1 MLRVL
6 LQDLDQ
12 VPPEAL
18 ACLTP
23 EERERARQMARPEDA
38 HRQGAARAW
47 LRGVLAEALGCQP
60 ADVPL
65 DRSDAGKPLLLAEA
79 GPAFNLSHSGHLAA
93 LVLALPTATPSNMQV
108 GIDVELA
115 DQSQDLWPTH
125 GQFMSPTE
133 AAWVASRPPEQ
144 RDALSLLCWTRKEAA
159 LKAWGVG
166 LMATPSAIE
175 VGATEAPLS
184 VQWQGATAPCRVVSH
199 RSAHAVISVAWVG
212 TAHPVVVWPGDA
224 A

>member
-1 MLRVL
+1 LVL
-6 LQDLDQ
+6 L
-12 VPPEAL
+12 
-18 ACLTP
+18 
-23 EERERARQMARPEDA
+23 
-38 HRQGAARAW
+38 
-47 LRGVLAEALGCQP
+47 
-60 ADVPL
+60 
-65 DRSDAGKPLLLAEA
+65 LLLVLIIYLFLLFHFLLLF
-79 GPAFNLSHSGHLAA
+79 AFFVFSFFFS
-93 LVLALPTATPSNMQV
+93 SF
-108 GIDVELA
+108 
-115 DQSQDLWPTH
+115 S
-125 GQFMSPTE
+125 S
-133 AAWVASRPPEQ
+133 
-144 RDALSLLCWTRKEAA
+144 